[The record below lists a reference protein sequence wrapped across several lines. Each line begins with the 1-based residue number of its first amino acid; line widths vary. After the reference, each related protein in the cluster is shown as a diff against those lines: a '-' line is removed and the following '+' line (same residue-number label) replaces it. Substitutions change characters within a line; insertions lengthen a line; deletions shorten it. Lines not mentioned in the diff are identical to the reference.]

1 MTATLTTMYTT
12 TKVDTL
18 VFPYDIFGSNDLV
31 IGVNTTFTSL
41 NELTSYIDEG
51 LNTTFIDVYMADVS
65 TGHTA
70 FLAVAMFTLSLVTV
84 LGNAIVIY
92 ALRTNRHL
100 RTVIDL
106 MFAYGDL
113 ERSLIK
119 IFQFVL
125 ITNSLLILLDE
136 LVDMHS
142 EAKGI
147 KGKRSKE

>member
-12 TKVDTL
+12 TKIDPL
-18 VFPYDIFGSNDLV
+18 VFPYDIFVSNDLV
-31 IGVNTTFTSL
+31 IGDNTTFKSL
-41 NELTSYIDEG
+41 YEFTSYIDKG

-100 RTVIDL
+100 RTL
-106 MFAYGDL
+106 K
-113 ERSLIK
+113 EIK
-119 IFQFVL
+119 NRFL
-125 ITNSLLILLDE
+125 RKEADYE
-136 LVDMHS
+136 LS
-142 EAKGI
+142 ANCIQQRKY
-147 KGKRSKE
+147 S